1 MRFLQIHKTVIK
13 MDQMGNQ
20 PFVCKHVSIC
30 VQTSGSVPQYCLKAP
45 RQLMSLVLSSSGVSI
60 NILNT
65 INTGHFHYFH
75 KQLV

>member
-1 MRFLQIHKTVIK
+1 

-20 PFVCKHVSIC
+20 PFVCKRVTIC

-65 INTGHFHYFH
+65 GHFRYFH
-75 KQLV
+75 KRVHNTFKHITQKMN